1 MNISILGSGSWG
13 SALSSV
19 LSDNKYN
26 VNLWHRNQ
34 SFVDKKN
41 ENLINCNNLNY
52 TSDLTVFKNSDLL
65 LIALPSHIIR
75 SVLRKI
81 KINKNTIIVNCSKG
95 FDLDSEKRLSSVIIK
110 ELGISPDNFSVLS
123 GPSHAEEVV
132 SKIPT
137 AVVVAS
143 SSFKTG
149 KLIQKTFSN
158 NYFRVYTN
166 SDVEGVEI
174 AGACKNIISIAAGI
188 CIGLKYGDNTIAAL
202 ISRGIQ
208 EIVRFGVKYKAK
220 EATFYGLAGIG
231 DLSVTAYSKFSRN
244 REFGIK
250 IGEGLNK
257 DKANKKIK
265 MIVEGVNASQV
276 IYKLSKKNEINMPI
290 VNEVYSILFEDKNP
304 KKAINELMKRKL
316 TIEY

>member
-19 LSDNKYN
+19 LSDNNYN
-26 VNLWHRNQ
+26 INLWHRNQ
-34 SFVDKKN
+34 SFVDKK
-41 ENLINCNNLNY
+41 LLDSNNLNY
-52 TSDLTVFKNSDLL
+52 TTDLNIFKDSDLL
-65 LIALPSHIIR
+65 LIALPSHTIKR
-75 SVLRKI
+75 VLQKI
-81 KINKNTIIVNCSKG
+81 KINKNTIVVNCSKG

-110 ELGISPDNFSVLS
+110 ELGINSNNFSVLS
-123 GPSHAEEVV
+123 GPSHAEEVI

-143 SSFKTG
+143 SSLKTG
-149 KLIQKTFSN
+149 QFVQKIFSN
-158 NYFRVYTN
+158 DYFRVYTN
-166 SDVEGVEI
+166 SDVPGVEI

-208 EIVRFGVKYKAK
+208 EIIRFGIKYKSK

-231 DLSVTAYSKFSRN
+231 DLSVTAYSEFSRN
-244 REFGIK
+244 RQFGIK
-250 IGEGLNK
+250 IGRGLNK

-265 MIVEGVNASQV
+265 MVVEGVNASQI
-276 IYKLSKKNEINMPI
+276 IYKLSKKSKINMPI
-290 VNEVYSILFEDKNP
+290 VNEVYSILFKDKNP

>member
-19 LSDNKYN
+19 LSDNNYN
-26 VNLWHRNQ
+26 INLWHRNQ
-34 SFVDKKN
+34 SFVDKK
-41 ENLINCNNLNY
+41 LLDSNNLNY
-52 TSDLTVFKNSDLL
+52 TTDLNIFKDSDLL
-65 LIALPSHIIR
+65 LIALPSHTIKR
-75 SVLRKI
+75 VLQKI
-81 KINKNTIIVNCSKG
+81 KINKNTIVVNCSKG

-110 ELGISPDNFSVLS
+110 ELGINSNNFSVLS
-123 GPSHAEEVV
+123 GPSHAEEVI

-143 SSFKTG
+143 SSLKTG
-149 KLIQKTFSN
+149 QFVQKIFSN
-158 NYFRVYTN
+158 DYFRVYTN
-166 SDVEGVEI
+166 SDVPGVEI

-208 EIVRFGVKYKAK
+208 EIIRFGIKYKSK

-244 REFGIK
+244 RQFGIK

-265 MIVEGVNASQV
+265 MVVEGVNASQI
-276 IYKLSKKNEINMPI
+276 IYKLSKKSKINMPI
-290 VNEVYSILFEDKNP
+290 VNEVYSILFKDKNP